1 MLYQVSKEEG
11 SKPTSGYFREE
22 LQCYVHT
29 LHSKS
34 LTVTP
39 SVWCK
44 STPFRKIFVGI
55 FKQLNSTG
63 SEEGQFYIIY
73 RRLQKDF
80 RNAVY
85 VVGKM
90 YAKVQRFAQ

>member
-11 SKPTSGYFREE
+11 SKPTSGYFREK

-44 STPFRKIFVGI
+44 ITPFR
-55 FKQLNSTG
+55 NN
-63 SEEGQFYIIY
+63 EEVARPESFFLSPGH
-73 RRLQKDF
+73 
-80 RNAVY
+80 
-85 VVGKM
+85 
-90 YAKVQRFAQ
+90 